1 MASRTDE
8 LREDIDQKRQEIGH
22 TVDQLQSRVSP
33 YRITARGR
41 HRMRRWWI
49 DIKDQVMG
57 NDRSDYPWEAG
68 MRRIAEQAGNITD
81 KASDMATEIKEGVS
95 ETPRMIRRQTQ
106 GNPVA
111 AGMIAFG
118 GGLLVGTLLPESSG
132 ERRITQHL
140 EPGVKD
146 LTEEASDIGKQMAE
160 DVKDSAAE
168 IVHELKESAS
178 TAAVGVKDEA
188 QQAATRALSNNDSD
202 VAGAGNDPGG
212 ESRG

>member
-41 HRMRRWWI
+41 HRIRRWWI

-68 MRRIAEQAGNITD
+68 MRRIAEQTGNITD
-81 KASDMATEIKEGVS
+81 KASDMASDMATEVKDGVS
-95 ETPRMIRRQTQ
+95 EMPRMIRRQTQ

-118 GGLLVGTLLPESSG
+118 GGFLVATLLPESSG
-132 ERRITQHL
+132 ERRIAQHL
-140 EPGVKD
+140 EPGVRD
-146 LTEEASDIGKQMAE
+146 LAEEASEIGKQVAE
-160 DVKDSAAE
+160 DVKGSAGEVAEEIKDS
-168 IVHELKESAS
+168 VS

-188 QQAATRALSNNDSD
+188 QQAATRALGNNDSD
-202 VAGAGNDPGG
+202 SDSTAA
-212 ESRG
+212 S